1 MDKDK
6 ELKLFK
12 LLAEYGSMENDYR
25 ISVRVPRKLYDDFKA
40 VAGNQS
46 KTLTRLII
54 EFLADYKQD

>member
-12 LLAEYGSMENDYR
+12 LLAEYGNLENDYR

-54 EFLADYKQD
+54 EYLADYKQD